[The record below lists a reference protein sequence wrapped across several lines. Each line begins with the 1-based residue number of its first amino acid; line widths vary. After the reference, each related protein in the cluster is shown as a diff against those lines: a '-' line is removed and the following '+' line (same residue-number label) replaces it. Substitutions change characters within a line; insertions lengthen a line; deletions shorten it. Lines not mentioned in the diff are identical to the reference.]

1 MAECSSKIGYNGN
14 AAPETTTGWTSWYIC
29 ACCVVGPC
37 FRAVGETT
45 TLLYSTAATA
55 VHFSYATINAC
66 LFLMLLDQDGVTEH
80 AFQRMDFL
88 WRASNCL
95 RLVSPA
101 VSRIYSDQLR
111 KLCAEYEARRPAG
124 SGPLLPEWV
133 SDSLCNS
140 CGGILTPGVT
150 CRIRV
155 RHRSLASP
163 SVKKAKAKSR
173 VEKTNTNKC
182 RNEVV
187 TTCMTC
193 GGINARGGT
202 ERQARDKKR
211 RRRGGSRGRKQ
222 AVRDSGEGIEA
233 LKGKKRNRDAATLR
247 GGYIPLGGGSL
258 ATPPTIPSRKRVAQ
272 TPSSNKRV
280 AGSESGNGD
289 GDSGA
294 SKSDHHN
301 RRGKSGGSGSGG
313 DAISGSGDAIS
324 GSGEEGKGKAGV
336 APPALSLLERI
347 RRDKKKKRRHDA
359 ASAAATAE

>member
-1 MAECSSKIGYNGN
+1 MEAGRGDDGAAKTEERKVLELAECEGLPREMTES
-14 AAPETTTGWTSWYIC
+14 
-29 ACCVVGPC
+29 
-37 FRAVGETT
+37 
-45 TLLYSTAATA
+45 
-55 VHFSYATINAC
+55 
-66 LFLMLLDQDGVTEH
+66 DGVTEH
-80 AFQRMDFL
+80 VFQRMDFL

-111 KLCAEYEARRPAG
+111 KLCAEYEARRPG

-140 CGGILTPGVT
+140 CGGILTPGIT

-163 SVKKAKAKSR
+163 SVKKAKAKTR

-187 TTCMTC
+187 TTCLTC
-193 GGINARGGT
+193 GGINTRGGT

-247 GGYIPLGGGSL
+247 GDYIPLGGGSL

-280 AGSESGNGD
+280 GGSESGNGD

-294 SKSDHHN
+294 SKSVHHN

-313 DAISGSGDAIS
+313 DAISA
-324 GSGEEGKGKAGV
+324 SGEEGKGEAGV

>member
-1 MAECSSKIGYNGN
+1 
-14 AAPETTTGWTSWYIC
+14 
-29 ACCVVGPC
+29 
-37 FRAVGETT
+37 
-45 TLLYSTAATA
+45 
-55 VHFSYATINAC
+55 
-66 LFLMLLDQDGVTEH
+66 
-80 AFQRMDFL
+80 
-88 WRASNCL
+88 
-95 RLVSPA
+95 
-101 VSRIYSDQLR
+101 
-111 KLCAEYEARRPAG
+111 G

-140 CGGILTPGVT
+140 CGGILTPGIT

-163 SVKKAKAKSR
+163 SVKKAKAKTR
-173 VEKTNTNKC
+173 AERTNTNKC
-182 RNEVV
+182 SNELV
-187 TTCMTC
+187 TTCLTC

-247 GGYIPLGGGSL
+247 GDYIPLGGGSL
-258 ATPPTIPSRKRVAQ
+258 ATPPTIPSRERVAAQ

-280 AGSESGNGD
+280 GGSKGGNSD
-289 GDSGA
+289 GESGA
-294 SKSDHHN
+294 SKSVHHN
-301 RRGKSGGSGSGG
+301 RRGKSGGSGGG
-313 DAISGSGDAIS
+313 DAISGSGDADV
-324 GSGEEGKGKAGV
+324 GGGEEGKGEAGV

-347 RRDKKKKRRHDA
+347 RRDNKKKRRHDA